1 MAPVHVTDTRA
12 VFELAGFDPVE
23 RVDLRPFPDVE
34 RLPEIRVEAVGA
46 EQRALAFEINS
57 LRDRVDDLLFGCQ
70 DYAVIATK
78 PA

>member
-1 MAPVHVTDTRA
+1 MAVIWSGAAPVESAACSWEIVASPQARFADTHA
-12 VFELAGFDPVE
+12 A
-23 RVDLRPFPDVE
+23 
-34 RLPEIRVEAVGA
+34 
-46 EQRALAFEINS
+46 